1 MRHKY
6 LFNSLL
12 ALLFFLFC
20 GSVAFAQNVEVKG
33 KVSDASTGDAL
44 PGVNILIK
52 GTMNGT
58 ATNANG
64 MYDLSVSSKDT
75 LIFSYIGY
83 KSRVIPV
90 EGRTTINVKLSSESV
105 KGQELVVIGYG
116 VQKKSDETG
125 SIATVSSS
133 DFNKGAITSP
143 GQLLTGKVAGVT
155 VTPSDGSPGGGQ
167 TIRIRGGSS
176 LSASNDPLYVVD
188 GVPLQGGKIDGM
200 RNPLN
205 AINPNDIA
213 SITILKNASAA
224 AIYGSRA
231 SNGVIIITTKHG
243 RKNQPLKVH
252 YTSQFSMQTI
262 ANKIN
267 VLSPSEFRSTI
278 TSRFG
283 QDGVQ
288 YLGKSN
294 TNWQNQ
300 VYTNPLSNEQN
311 ISITGG
317 IKNFPYRA
325 SFNYNGDNGILRT
338 SRMDRLSGSL
348 SLNPT
353 FLNNNLKVDVNLRG
367 IQVNNRF
374 ANQDAIGSSVSFDP
388 TQPVKDSKI
397 PFGGYFA
404 WVNTYTDSLGVH
416 HIPITIAP
424 GNPMALLN
432 QNHDVSTVYRSIG
445 NAKINYSLP
454 AVPGLNATLN
464 VGYDYSNVGKGIH
477 NIPNNAA
484 FAYNGSLLSSGQ
496 RNTYKQRNENQLL
509 DFYLNYKKDI
519 SAIKS
524 DINFTGGYSW
534 EHHYSR
540 GSSYNTNYDTAD
552 TLIVNSNTE
561 YATEHYIV
569 SFFGRLNY
577 TLMNKYL
584 LTATLRED
592 GTSRFS
598 PQDRWGL
605 FPSLAVAWRL
615 NKEPFLSKIPAISNL
630 KLRLSYGVTGEQR
643 INQGDYPY
651 LSTYMYSQS
660 TAEYEF
666 GNQFIKT
673 LRPGGYNP
681 NLKWETTTTYDAGL
695 DYGFFNNRLSG
706 SIDGYI
712 RKTTN
717 LLNVIPVPQGTNFTN
732 QILTNVGSLALR
744 GVEFDITGKPIVT
757 DKTYWEINFN
767 VTHEFNKITKLTNV
781 NNPDYVGVLTGGI
794 NGGTGNTIQI
804 NSVGFPRDAF
814 YVYQQ
819 VYNKNGKPVEGVY
832 VDQNGD
838 GIINSQDLIRYKSPN
853 PTVTFG
859 FSTSVQYKNWDL
871 SMTAH
876 ADVGNYVYNNVAS
889 SYGFYSQ
896 MLVSQGYL
904 NNVVSSIKNTNF
916 NNAQYFS
923 SYYVQNASF
932 LRMDNISVGYNFKKV
947 LNTNM
952 NARISGTVQNV
963 FIITKYTGVNP
974 EVYNSGTGT
983 YGIDNNIYPLPRTF
997 MLGLSLNF

>member
-6 LFNSLL
+6 LFNTII

-20 GSVAFAQNVEVKG
+20 GSAAIAQNIEVKG
-33 KVSDASTGDAL
+33 KVSDASTGEAL

-64 MYDLSVSSKDT
+64 GYDLSVSSNDT

-83 KSRVIPV
+83 KSQVAPV
-90 EGRTTINVKLSSESV
+90 EGRTTINVKLASESV

-125 SIATVSSS
+125 SIATVTSA
-133 DFNKGAITSP
+133 DFNKGAINSP

-155 VTPSDGSPGGGQ
+155 VTPSDGSPGGGE

-188 GVPLQGGKIDGM
+188 GVPLQGGSINGM

-252 YTSQFSMQTI
+252 YTGQFSMQTI
-262 ANKIN
+262 ANEVN
-267 VLSPSEFRSTI
+267 VLSPTDFRNTI
-278 TSRFG
+278 QNRFG
-283 QDGVQ
+283 QSGTQ
-288 YLGKSN
+288 YLGQTN

-300 VYTNPLSNEQN
+300 VYTNAFSNEQN
-311 ISITGG
+311 VSLTGAV
-317 IKNFPYRA
+317 KNFPYRA
-325 SFNYNGDNGILRT
+325 SFDYTGNNGILRT

-353 FLNNNLKVDVNLRG
+353 FLNNNLKVNVNLRG
-367 IQVNNRF
+367 MQVNNRF
-374 ANQDAIGSSVSFDP
+374 ANRGAIGNSLSYDP
-388 TQPVKDSKI
+388 TQAIKSSNSK
-397 PFGGYFA
+397 FGGYFA
-404 WVNTYTDSLGVH
+404 WTDSQGN
-416 HIPITIAP
+416 PITIAP

-432 QNHDVSTVYRSIG
+432 LNHDVSTVYRSIG

-454 AVPGLNATLN
+454 SVPGLNATLN
-464 VGYDYSNVGKGIH
+464 VGYDYSNVGKGVH
-477 NIPNNAA
+477 NIPNIAA
-484 FAYNGSLLSSGQ
+484 FAYHGSMLNSGQ
-496 RNTYKQRNENQLL
+496 RDTYKQRNENQLL
-509 DFYLNYKKDI
+509 DFYVNYNKDI

-524 DINFTGGYSW
+524 NVNFTGGYSW

-540 GSSYNTNYDTAD
+540 GSDYNTNYDTAD

-577 TLMNKYL
+577 TLMDKYL
-584 LTATLRED
+584 VTATLRDD

-605 FPSLAVAWRL
+605 FPSVALAWKL
-615 NKEPFLSKIPAISNL
+615 KKESFLKNVHAVSNL

-651 LSTYMYSQS
+651 LSTYTYSES
-660 TAEYEF
+660 TADYQF

-717 LLNVIPVPQGTNFTN
+717 LLNVIPVPEGTNFTN

-757 DKTYWEINFN
+757 DHAYWEVNFN

-781 NNPDYVGVLTGGI
+781 NNPNYVGVLTGGI

-819 VYNKNGKPVEGVY
+819 VYDKNGKPLEGVY

-838 GIINSQDLIRYKSPN
+838 GIINSQDLIRYKSPT
-853 PTVTFG
+853 PSVTFG
-859 FSTSVQYKNWDL
+859 FSTSVQYKNWNL

-876 ADVGNYVYNNVAS
+876 ADVGNYAYNNVAS
-889 SYGFYSQ
+889 AYGFYSQ

-916 NNAQYFS
+916 YNAQYFS
-923 SYYVQNASF
+923 SYYIQNASF
-932 LRMDNISVGYNFKKV
+932 LRMDNITLGYNFKKF
-947 LNTNM
+947 LNSDM
-952 NARISGTVQNV
+952 NVRVSGTVQNV
-963 FIITKYTGVNP
+963 FVITKYTGVNP
-974 EVYNSGTGT
+974 QVFG
-983 YGIDNNIYPLPRTF
+983 GIDNNIYPLPRTF